1 MMKVHSGECSK
12 VTMSEEEKKVEIMY
26 FYSDLYESK
35 RNLLPIM
42 RRLQRKRKD
51 IQIHLVNIEDPE
63 NNELAEIYGVN
74 SVPLVI
80 FLTPKGEVAARKSI
94 PLSDENTIND
104 IANQIIKG
112 DLPKPH
118 VNELKRKILDSF
130 KSVSRRNELT
140 QLMAEQIENDILEA
154 DSETEIYDVI
164 NFHISTINHTIS
176 DLEEYKMILQKYLR
190 KKQDFII

>member
-1 MMKVHSGECSK
+1 MSG
-12 VTMSEEEKKVEIMY
+12 EEKKVEIMY

-35 RNLLPIM
+35 RRLLPII

-51 IQIHLVNIEDPE
+51 IQIRLVNIEEPE
-63 NNELAEIYGVN
+63 NSELAELYGVN

-80 FLTPKGEVAARKSI
+80 FLTPKGEVASRKSI

-112 DLPKPH
+112 DLPKPN

-130 KSVSRRNELT
+130 KSVSRRNDLT
-140 QLMAEQIENDILEA
+140 QLIVEQIESDILEA
-154 DSETEIYDVI
+154 DSETEIYDAI
-164 NFHISTINHTIS
+164 NLHISTINHTIS
-176 DLEEYKMILQKYLR
+176 DLEEYKIILQKYLR